1 MKKIL
6 LATLEFPPTIGGI
19 ASYVQQFA
27 GALDPVDVIVYA
39 PQQRGDREF
48 DATQKYSVIRK
59 NPLTLAIFWP
69 RWIRAAF
76 QFISIIKKQKIEV
89 VLINH
94 ILPLGYA
101 AWFAKKRKHI
111 PYIIISHGTDIIY
124 ASRSKWKRKWV
135 RKIVQDAE
143 QVVFNSESLRRRFL
157 ERFPEFESKCTVMY
171 PWPDVQFS
179 LPPAPEKMETL
190 RRTLALQGKKV
201 ILSVG
206 RLDEGKGFPHMIRA
220 FESILEREPHAVWII
235 VGDGPKREELLEQIQ
250 IRSLQNVTR
259 YIGAVSHDEL
269 AIYYYLADAFVLL
282 THPDNGREE
291 GLGLV
296 FLEAAAAGL
305 PIIAGKSGGVSEA
318 VIDGETGRVLD
329 VFHEANKIVDAVCE
343 ILLHEDTAKKYG
355 IAGKKRIE
363 QIFNSKT
370 QLEKLKPWVG

>member
-27 GALDPVDVIVYA
+27 GALDPANVIVYA
-39 PQQRGDREF
+39 PRQRGDREF
-48 DATQKYSVIRK
+48 DTTQKYSVIRK

-94 ILPLGYA
+94 ILPLGYV
-101 AWFAKKRKHI
+101 AWFAKKRKHT

-124 ASRSKWKRKWV
+124 ASRSKWKKHWV
-135 RKIVQDAE
+135 RKIVQDSE

-157 ERFPEFESKCTVMY
+157 ERFPEFESKCMVMY
-171 PWPDVQFS
+171 PWPDEQFFLS
-179 LPPAPEKMETL
+179 PTSEKIETL

-220 FESILEREPHAVWII
+220 FEGILEREPHAVWII

-259 YIGAVSHDEL
+259 YIGPVSHNEL
-269 AIYYYLADAFVLL
+269 SIYYYLADIFVLL

-318 VIDGETGRVLD
+318 VVDGETGRVLD
-329 VFHEANKIVDAVCE
+329 VFHEANKIVEAVCE
-343 ILLHEDTAKKYG
+343 ILSHEDTAKKYG
-355 IAGKKRIE
+355 IAGKKQIE
-363 QIFNSKT
+363 EIFNQKT
-370 QLEKLKPWVG
+370 QLEKLKPWIG